1 MPADS
6 KDIDGRLIA
15 LLTAIAPDI
24 DPALIDPELDL
35 RDQFDF
41 DSMDSLHFA
50 VAISK
55 EFSIGVDERDYP
67 RLAGLRKARE
77 YVQGKLAAAAAP
89 ATR

>member
-1 MPADS
+1 MPTEP

-15 LLTAIAPDI
+15 LLTTIAPDI
-24 DPALIDPELDL
+24 DPAAIDPDLDL

-55 EFSIGVDERDYP
+55 EFGIGIDERDYP

-77 YVQGKLAAAAAP
+77 YVQAKLAAAPAP
-89 ATR
+89 PR